1 MERGNKV
8 IGELIIILVG
18 NKNVILLVFSELF
31 IKRVINSAIVK
42 ILIIIITQQ

>member
-1 MERGNKV
+1 MKGSLDMYYMGRGNKV

-31 IKRVINSAIVK
+31 IKRVIDFEE
-42 ILIIIITQQ
+42 